1 MNDVGVFPAHDSRE
15 PPRESEIEIARG
27 GYVVDFRAKRSGLGI
42 DLAVRRA
49 DQDVIDVSAAQ
60 AVEQVYDLLSASI
73 EMTTG
78 FYVQYFHFC
87 QVVRGLLVWLSP
99 AMAGSYSA

>member
-1 MNDVGVFPAHDSRE
+1 MNDVRALPAHDSGE
-15 PPRESEIEIARG
+15 PPRETEIEIARG
-27 GYVVDFRAKRSGLGI
+27 RYVVDFRAELSGLSI

-49 DQDVIDVSAAQ
+49 DQHVIDVSAAQ

-78 FYVQYFHFC
+78 FYVQYFHFF
-87 QVVRGLLVWLSP
+87 VRSSAVRAP
-99 AMAGSYSA
+99 AVRC